1 MKRFFQICLSTA
13 ACVVLF
19 GCAHPITLV
28 PDSKAIPA
36 ANATTA
42 IPKKVGFYIS
52 DAAKALEVTS
62 PGGGGDKVRYFPYRD
77 LEPGLYQALSA
88 VFSDVSKIKDP
99 KDIAAWK
106 ANGVSLLITPA
117 ITTTSSSPSPF
128 TWPPTQFGIQL
139 TCTITDS
146 EGKTIETV
154 KVQGEGRAE
163 FDDFKSNFS
172 LSAVR
177 AANDALAKLVTAL
190 GASKALRQ

>member
-1 MKRFFQICLSTA
+1 MNRLLQTCLSTA

-19 GCAHPITLV
+19 GCAHPISLT
-28 PDSKAIPA
+28 PDSKAIPT
-36 ANATTA
+36 ANAATV

-52 DAAKALEVTS
+52 DASKALEITS

-77 LEPGLYQALSA
+77 LEPGLYQALSTA
-88 VFSDVSKIKDP
+88 FSDVSKIKDP

-106 ANGVSLLITPA
+106 ANGVSLLITPE

-139 TCTITDS
+139 TCAITDG

-154 KVQGEGRAE
+154 KVQGEGSAE
-163 FDDFKSNFS
+163 FKDFKSNFS

-177 AANDALAKLVTAL
+177 AANDALAKLITAL
-190 GASKALRQ
+190 GASQALRQ